1 MKRQLVVLGLL
12 AAGSGWS
19 TAMAD
24 AIPRERIDR
33 ILAMSPTEMATT
45 GAWTTAA
52 YERLMGYL
60 NSIEDPDMRGLV
72 LDMLTA
78 PRSTVFGAEA
88 PPEALRTAPAT
99 GGPGHHHYPGGLAS
113 HLVEN
118 IEIALGW
125 VRAMANVP
133 ATRSY
138 DRDLI
143 IAELALHDW
152 AKVWYAWNEET
163 GKVEKP
169 DWYPASWGGKDG
181 IARWGWMGEHGA
193 VLYAELLK
201 RGAPEK
207 LLFGA
212 AAAHFDPQ
220 WDVAVT
226 NKEGKAEGLNAA
238 LAEAAE
244 YAGVPAPVL
253 DPAKLRQEWFFAT
266 YSDGSWSFSHYV
278 AGKSAHRW
286 IREVVAE
293 NGIDPQSPEAAR
305 LAWFVLTRISDFRLY
320 RIYQDADFSE
330 DAVKTVIHEL
340 LVDSSAYEVN

>member
-1 MKRQLVVLGLL
+1 MKTAVVTLGLL
-12 AAGSGWS
+12 LAGGVPAALAG
-19 TAMAD
+19 D
-24 AIPRERIDR
+24 VPKERIER
-33 ILAMSPTEMATT
+33 ILAMSPTEMAAT
-45 GAWTTAA
+45 GAWVSAA
-52 YERLMGYL
+52 YDRLMGYL
-60 NSIEDPDMRGLV
+60 HSIEDPGMRTLI

-78 PRSTVFGAEA
+78 PQSTVFGAKA

-125 VRAMANVP
+125 VRAMENVP

-152 AKVWYAWNEET
+152 AKVWYAWDEET
-163 GKVEKP
+163 GKVKKP

-181 IARWGWMGEHGA
+181 IARWSWMGEHGA

-201 RGAPEK
+201 RGAPEE

-212 AAAHFDPQ
+212 AAAHFDPR
-220 WDVAVT
+220 WDVAVI
-226 NKEGKAEGLNAA
+226 NGEGEAEGLDAA

-253 DPAKLRQEWFFAT
+253 DPSKLRQEWFFAT

-286 IREVVAE
+286 IREVAAE
-293 NGIDPQSPEAAR
+293 NGVDPESPEAAKI
-305 LAWFVLTRISDFRLY
+305 AWFVLTRISDFRLY
-320 RIYQDADFSE
+320 RIYQDADFS
-330 DAVKTVIHEL
+330 DAAVKRVIHEIL
-340 LVDSSAYEVN
+340 LDSTAYELR

>member
-1 MKRQLVVLGLL
+1 MKRTVVALGLL
-12 AAGSGWS
+12 TFAGVPP
-19 TAMAD
+19 
-24 AIPRERIDR
+24 AIGGDLSQERIAQ
-33 ILAMSPTEMATT
+33 ILAMSPAEMAAS
-45 GAWTTAA
+45 GAWVSAA
-52 YERLMGYL
+52 YDRLMGYL
-60 NSIEDPDMRGLV
+60 NSIEDAEMRSLV

-78 PRSTVFGAEA
+78 PRSTVFDAEA
-88 PPEALRTAPAT
+88 PPEALRSAPAT

-125 VRAMANVP
+125 VQAMENVP
-133 ATRSY
+133 AVRNV
-138 DRDLI
+138 DRDLV

-152 AKVWYAWNEET
+152 AKVWYAWDEKT
-163 GKVEKP
+163 GKVQKP

-201 RGAPEK
+201 RDAPRD

-212 AAAHFDPQ
+212 AAAHFDPW
-220 WDVAVT
+220 WDVEVT
-226 NKEGKAEGLNAA
+226 NAEGKAEGLDAA

-244 YAGVPAPVL
+244 YAGVPAPKI
-253 DPAKLRQEWFFAT
+253 DRTRLRQEWFFAT
-266 YSDGSWSFSHYV
+266 YSDGSWSFSHHV

-286 IREVVAE
+286 IREVAAD
-293 NGIDPQSPEAAR
+293 NGIDPESPEATR

-320 RIYQDADFSE
+320 RIYQDSNFSE
-330 DAVKTVIHEL
+330 EAVKAVIDDI
-340 LVDSSAYEVN
+340 LVDSSAYEID